1 MGFLGTLKNFLSA
14 APQWET
20 TEAKRVRLRKAWG
33 LDESERAAHAPAAE
47 ATSDYDK
54 TRWRRKL
61 HQVFQNLP
69 ASRDQWPGL
78 MTDAKSLNLDPSWMD
93 AGMAEEFEQLLR
105 AVVADRVVSEDEQE
119 KIEVARRLI
128 GLSEDEAAT
137 VLRAVAAE
145 AEAFFG
151 AEVKT
156 QGD

>member
-1 MGFLGTLKNFLSA
+1 MGFLGTLKKLLSA

-20 TEAKRVRLRKAWG
+20 TEAKRARLREAWG
-33 LDESERAAHAPAAE
+33 LDDAESSASAPAAE

-54 TRWRRKL
+54 TQWRRKL

-69 ASRDQWPGL
+69 GSRDQWTGL
-78 MTDAKSLNLDPSWMD
+78 MTDARSLNLDQSWMD
-93 AGMAEEFEQLLR
+93 EGMAQEFEQLLR

-119 KIEVARRLI
+119 KIEAARRLI
-128 GLSEDEAAT
+128 GLSEDDAAT

-156 QGD
+156 Q